1 MEILKDLI
9 QKEILLV
16 LQKKLENLN
25 FLIDTTTE
33 SRDIDLKSSVGDKHE
48 TSRAKIQ
55 NDLDNYYR
63 QLMIL
68 ESQINILNK
77 IDLSVKYNKV
87 AQGALVETNKGI
99 FFISTGISK
108 IVIENKT
115 IFAVSMISPI
125 GMAMKGKREL
135 QSFNFR
141 NISYT
146 INKIS

>member
-1 MEILKDLI
+1 MEILKDLV
-9 QKEILLV
+9 QKEILLR

-33 SRDIDLKSSVGDKHE
+33 SRDMDLKSSVGDKHE

-55 NDLDNYYR
+55 NDLDHYYS

-77 IDLSVKYNKV
+77 INLSINYNKV
-87 AQGALVETNKGI
+87 AQGALIETNKGI
-99 FFISTGISK
+99 FFISTGIGK
-108 IVIENKT
+108 MVIENKI

-125 GMAMKGKREL
+125 GMAMKDKREL
-135 QSFNFR
+135 QSFNFN

>member
-1 MEILKDLI
+1 MEILKDLV
-9 QKEILLV
+9 QKEILLR
-16 LQKKLENLN
+16 LQNKLENLN
-25 FLIDTTTE
+25 FLIDTTIE
-33 SRDIDLKSSVGDKHE
+33 SRDMDLKSSVGDKHE

-55 NDLDNYYR
+55 NDLDHYYS

-77 IDLSVKYNKV
+77 IDLSIKYNKI
-87 AQGALVETNKGI
+87 AQGALIETNKGI
-99 FFISTGISK
+99 FFISTGIGK
-108 IVIENKT
+108 IVIENKI

-125 GMAMKGKREL
+125 GMAMKDKREL

-146 INKIS
+146 INRIS

>member
-9 QKEILLV
+9 QKEILLI

>member
-1 MEILKDLI
+1 MEILKDLV
-9 QKEILLV
+9 QKEVILI
-16 LQKKLENLN
+16 LQKKLKNLN
-25 FLIDTTTE
+25 FLIDTATE

-55 NDLDNYYR
+55 NDLDNYYS

-68 ESQINILNK
+68 EYQINILNK
-77 IDLSVKYNKV
+77 IDSSIKYNNV

-99 FFISTGISK
+99 FFISTGIGK
-108 IVIENKT
+108 MVIENKT
-115 IFAVSMISPI
+115 IIAVSMISPI
-125 GMAMKGKREL
+125 GMAMKGKRKL

-141 NISYT
+141 NISYI

>member
-1 MEILKDLI
+1 MEILKDLV
-9 QKEILLV
+9 QKEILLR
-16 LQKKLENLN
+16 LQNKLENLN

-33 SRDIDLKSSVGDKHE
+33 SRDMDLKSSVGDKHE

-55 NDLDNYYR
+55 NDLDHYYS

-77 IDLSVKYNKV
+77 INLSINYNKV
-87 AQGALVETNKGI
+87 AQGALIETNKGI
-99 FFISTGISK
+99 FFISTGIGK
-108 IVIENKT
+108 MVIENKI

-125 GMAMKGKREL
+125 GMAMKGMREL
-135 QSFNFR
+135 QSFNFN

>member
-1 MEILKDLI
+1 MEILKDLV
-9 QKEILLV
+9 QKEILLR
-16 LQKKLENLN
+16 LQNKLENLN
-25 FLIDTTTE
+25 FLIDTTIE
-33 SRDIDLKSSVGDKHE
+33 SRDMDLKSSVGDKHE

-55 NDLDNYYR
+55 NDLDHYYS

-77 IDLSVKYNKV
+77 IDLSIKYNKI

-99 FFISTGISK
+99 FFISTGLGK

-125 GMAMKGKREL
+125 GMAMKDKREL

>member
-9 QKEILLV
+9 QKEILLR

-33 SRDIDLKSSVGDKHE
+33 SRDMDLKSSVGDKHE

-55 NDLDNYYR
+55 NDLDHYYS

-77 IDLSVKYNKV
+77 INLSINYNKV
-87 AQGALVETNKGI
+87 AQGALIETNKGI
-99 FFISTGISK
+99 FFISTGIGK
-108 IVIENKT
+108 MVIENKT

-141 NISYT
+141 NILYT
-146 INKIS
+146 INRIS

>member
-9 QKEILLV
+9 QKEILLI

-68 ESQINILNK
+68 ESQINIFNK

>member
-1 MEILKDLI
+1 MEILKDLV
-9 QKEILLV
+9 QKEILLR

-33 SRDIDLKSSVGDKHE
+33 SRDMDLKSSVGDKHE

-55 NDLDNYYR
+55 NDLDHYYS

-77 IDLSVKYNKV
+77 INLSINYNKV
-87 AQGALVETNKGI
+87 AQGALIETNKGI
-99 FFISTGISK
+99 FFISTGIGK
-108 IVIENKT
+108 MVIENKT

-125 GMAMKGKREL
+125 GMAMKGMREL
-135 QSFNFR
+135 QSFNFN

>member
-1 MEILKDLI
+1 MEILKDLV
-9 QKEILLV
+9 QKEILLR

-33 SRDIDLKSSVGDKHE
+33 SRDMDLKSSVGDKHE

-55 NDLDNYYR
+55 NDLDHYYS

-77 IDLSVKYNKV
+77 INLSINYNKV
-87 AQGALVETNKGI
+87 AQVALIETNKGI
-99 FFISTGISK
+99 FFISTGIGK
-108 IVIENKT
+108 MVIENKT

-141 NISYT
+141 NILYT
-146 INKIS
+146 INRIS

>member
-9 QKEILLV
+9 QKEILLI

-125 GMAMKGKREL
+125 GMAMKGKRKL

-141 NISYT
+141 NISYI